1 MFHFVREG
9 VRSNHFLVFITTNI
23 ETAVLS
29 TIDDCQSHVI
39 VKQSGTIWWKGLTV
53 CFSICNCGTVATLW
67 SAASS
72 RKSFLDGKG
81 FNQEDDEDD
90 DITHL
95 RRIMKIMW

>member
-1 MFHFVREG
+1 M
-9 VRSNHFLVFITTNI
+9 
-23 ETAVLS
+23 LS

-72 RKSFLDGKG
+72 RKSLDGKG
-81 FNQEDDEDD
+81 FDEGYDEDD

-95 RRIMKIMW
+95 RRIIKIMW